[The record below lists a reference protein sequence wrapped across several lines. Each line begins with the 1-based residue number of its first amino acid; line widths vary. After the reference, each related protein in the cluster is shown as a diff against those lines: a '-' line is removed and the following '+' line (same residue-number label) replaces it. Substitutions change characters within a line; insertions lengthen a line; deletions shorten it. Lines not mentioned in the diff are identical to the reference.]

1 MTINEALSSMRHLYK
16 SLMRVGYSIHDI
28 NQLTMDDLDMLSTV
42 DFSEEEEE
50 VIEISPST
58 FFANGGFR

>member
-1 MTINEALSSMRHLYK
+1 MCHLYK

-58 FFANGGFR
+58 FFANGGFC